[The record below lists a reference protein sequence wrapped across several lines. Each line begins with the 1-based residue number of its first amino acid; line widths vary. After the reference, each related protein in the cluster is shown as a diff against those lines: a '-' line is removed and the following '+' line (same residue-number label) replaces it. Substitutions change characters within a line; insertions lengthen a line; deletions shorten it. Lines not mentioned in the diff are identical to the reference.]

1 MYLLIQVIGPGPLLY
16 VSVREYAVTHP
27 HDNKISVLGTDDV
40 TTNLVLLL
48 RHSGSGA
55 VGLTQVHNRILVQET
70 DDVATTYRLIKYQN
84 TKAKCCHLKKFTC
97 KGTLWQVFIRVF
109 RLEIQSVMLV
119 SST

>member
-1 MYLLIQVIGPGPLLY
+1 

-55 VGLTQVHNRILVQET
+55 VGLTQVHNRIVVHGT
-70 DDVATTYRLIKYQN
+70 YDVSTA
-84 TKAKCCHLKKFTC
+84 C
-97 KGTLWQVFIRVF
+97 RV
-109 RLEIQSVMLV
+109 SDPH
-119 SST
+119 